1 MSPSVA
7 QILRKAERHSKKGE
21 SDLAAQQY
29 ESILQKYPQNK
40 QAIAGLKA
48 LQQPDP
54 IVKAANRQTFQAQID
69 GLIALYNQ
77 GKLKQ
82 ALEAGEALEKQF
94 PNTPYIPNLLGVVN
108 TGLGRLEQAVAG
120 FEKALAIK
128 PDYAAA
134 YNNMGGALMD
144 KAEPDAAIESFKMA
158 LKIKPDYANPKHL
171 IAALTGSTTA
181 TAPRVYVESLFDNYA
196 FRFDTSLVQKL
207 NYKIP
212 EALAQIILT
221 NKTGSSLGPI
231 LDLGCGT
238 GLAGVARQKNI
249 YDRLIHI
256 DLIEYLSSAD
266 LDFDYFVSTDV
277 FVYIGELSD
286 VFHLIKSRNKRAG
299 RLAFSTEHTEK
310 EGYFLETSGRYSHS
324 KAYIEELCEK
334 FEYKISHFS
343 TTKLR
348 KEKKSYLTGG
358 LYLLDFAPKPY
369 PDHGRDYQID
379 FTMTELYFTCTN
391 GTDKLEIEVR
401 SG

>member
-207 NYKIP
+207 
-212 EALAQIILT
+212 
-221 NKTGSSLGPI
+221 
-231 LDLGCGT
+231 
-238 GLAGVARQKNI
+238 
-249 YDRLIHI
+249 
-256 DLIEYLSSAD
+256 
-266 LDFDYFVSTDV
+266 
-277 FVYIGELSD
+277 
-286 VFHLIKSRNKRAG
+286 
-299 RLAFSTEHTEK
+299 
-310 EGYFLETSGRYSHS
+310 
-324 KAYIEELCEK
+324 
-334 FEYKISHFS
+334 
-343 TTKLR
+343 
-348 KEKKSYLTGG
+348 
-358 LYLLDFAPKPY
+358 
-369 PDHGRDYQID
+369 
-379 FTMTELYFTCTN
+379 
-391 GTDKLEIEVR
+391 
-401 SG
+401 

>member
-1 MSPSVA
+1 M
-7 QILRKAERHSKKGE
+7 
-21 SDLAAQQY
+21 
-29 ESILQKYPQNK
+29 
-40 QAIAGLKA
+40 
-48 LQQPDP
+48 
-54 IVKAANRQTFQAQID
+54 
-69 GLIALYNQ
+69 
-77 GKLKQ
+77 
-82 ALEAGEALEKQF
+82 EAGEALEKQF

-369 PDHGRDYQID
+369 PDHGRDY
-379 FTMTELYFTCTN
+379 
-391 GTDKLEIEVR
+391 
-401 SG
+401 